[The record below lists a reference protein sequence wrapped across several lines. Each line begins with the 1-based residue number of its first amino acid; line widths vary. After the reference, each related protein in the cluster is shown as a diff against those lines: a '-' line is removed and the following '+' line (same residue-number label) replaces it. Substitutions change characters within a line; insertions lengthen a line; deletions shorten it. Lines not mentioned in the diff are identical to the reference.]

1 MSRVQHANLPD
12 EQLHEPKGAV
22 TALEG
27 TVYVADGEASGSFR
41 KLPVTSLDAVPETVD
56 MLIDELIDVQTNGV
70 VEAIDDLSDVDAT
83 GLTSETDGTLHDVPY
98 NIQVPM
104 EIIDTINKDFAEY
117 YQIFLNVKQVSE
129 TSKKDIA
136 ELTDKINQ
144 IITALKNFGVLT
156 NG

>member
-12 EQLHEPKGAV
+12 EHLHEPKGAV

-41 KLPVTSLDAVPETVD
+41 KLPVTSLDVIPETVD

-70 VEAIDDLSDVDAT
+70 VNAIDDLSDVDAT
-83 GLTSETDGTLHDVPY
+83 GLTSETDGTLHNVPY
-98 NIQVPM
+98 NKQVPM
-104 EIIDTINKDFAEY
+104 ETIDAINKDFAEY

-144 IITALKNFGVLT
+144 IITALKNFGVLA

>member
-1 MSRVQHANLPD
+1 MSRVQHATLPD
-12 EQLHEPKGAV
+12 EYLHEPKGAV

-41 KLPVTSLDAVPETVD
+41 KLPVSSLDAIPENID
-56 MLIDELIDVQTNGV
+56 MLVDELTDVQTNGV
-70 VEAIDDLSDVDAT
+70 VDAIDDLSDVDAT
-83 GLTSETDGTLHDVPY
+83 GLTSETDGTLQDVPY
-98 NIQVPM
+98 NREVPM
-104 EIIDTINKDFAEY
+104 ETIDAINKDLAEY

-144 IITALKNFGVLT
+144 IITALKNFGVLA